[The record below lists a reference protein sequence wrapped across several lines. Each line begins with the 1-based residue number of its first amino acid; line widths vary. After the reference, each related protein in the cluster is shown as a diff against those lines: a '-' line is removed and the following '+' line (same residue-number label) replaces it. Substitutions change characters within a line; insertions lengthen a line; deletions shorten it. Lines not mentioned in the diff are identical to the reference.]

1 MENDVIELLDSSDF
15 SSCKSII
22 FVLSTWKIWLPELGV
37 GVVENKADA
46 EGTVEEHGVVDDK
59 ADVDEHGVVE
69 THDVVDIEYDDAIG
83 AIEVS
88 ASWDL

>member
-1 MENDVIELLDSSDF
+1 MDEADF
-15 SSCKSII
+15 SSCKSIL
-22 FVLSTWKIWLPELGV
+22 FVLSTEKFKWLPELGV

>member
-1 MENDVIELLDSSDF
+1 MDEADF
-15 SSCKSII
+15 SSCKSIL
-22 FVLSTWKIWLPELGV
+22 FVLSTEKFKWLPELGV

-59 ADVDEHGVVE
+59 VGAVEEHGVVE

>member
-1 MENDVIELLDSSDF
+1 M
-15 SSCKSII
+15 
-22 FVLSTWKIWLPELGV
+22 PELGV

-46 EGTVEEHGVVDDK
+46 EGTVEEHGVVNDK
-59 ADVDEHGVVE
+59 ADIEEAVEEHGVVE

-88 ASWDL
+88 ASSDL

>member
-22 FVLSTWKIWLPELGV
+22 SKLSTKKFKWLPELGV
-37 GVVENKADA
+37 GVVENKADVEGKADA
-46 EGTVEEHGVVDDK
+46 EDTVEEHGVVE
-59 ADVDEHGVVE
+59 A
-69 THDVVDIEYDDAIG
+69 HDVVDIEYDDAIG

-88 ASWDL
+88 ASLDL

>member
-1 MENDVIELLDSSDF
+1 MDEADF
-15 SSCKSII
+15 SSCKSIL
-22 FVLSTWKIWLPELGV
+22 FVLSTEKFKWLPELGV

-46 EGTVEEHGVVDDK
+46 EGTVEEHGVVE
-59 ADVDEHGVVE
+59 A
-69 THDVVDIEYDDAIG
+69 HDVVDIEYDDAIG